1 MFSRQASSLSRSIPR
16 HIAKTKHSCLQP
28 GLSSRRTMATA
39 SHVEL
44 TPSTAGVYHAPDIS
58 SQSAKVASDLLQENH
73 DSYHIF
79 FNQSGFHNHIAHH
92 LLAIYA
98 LGASPQE
105 LQKAYDDNK
114 GYQRKLKPVQQKNVE
129 DMSDRKKFKEFLG
142 KEKYFH
148 DYEAFFQTEIDA
160 KGWQSVLQEQ
170 LFAGDEHAEDML
182 IRMYAGEQTEPA
194 RETPLTAAR
203 LLPSNYPPGIRCGVR
218 TASDH
223 R

>member
-1 MFSRQASSLSRSIPR
+1 
-16 HIAKTKHSCLQP
+16 
-28 GLSSRRTMATA
+28 MATA

-58 SQSAKVASDLLQENH
+58 SQSARVASDLLQENH

-129 DMSDRKKFKEFLG
+129 DMSDRRKFKEFMG

-148 DYEAFFQTEIDA
+148 DYEAFFQNEIHA
-160 KGWQSVLQEQ
+160 KGWQNVLQEQ
-170 LFAGDEHAEDML
+170 LFAGDEHADDML
-182 IRMYAGEQTEPA
+182 IRMYAGKQPEIPSK
-194 RETPLTAAR
+194 TPLTVAR
-203 LLPSNYPPGIRCGVR
+203 ILSPNHTSGIWCRVRATGYHRRITGSSGYTRQLAQELL
-218 TASDH
+218 
-223 R
+223 

>member
-1 MFSRQASSLSRSIPR
+1 
-16 HIAKTKHSCLQP
+16 
-28 GLSSRRTMATA
+28 MATA

-58 SQSAKVASDLLQENH
+58 SQSAKAASDLLQENH
-73 DSYHIF
+73 DSHHVF

-105 LQKAYDDNK
+105 LQKAYNDNK
-114 GYQRKLKPVQQKNVE
+114 GYQRKLKPVQQNNVE

-148 DYEAFFQTEIDA
+148 DYEAFFGKEIDA
-160 KGWQSVLQEQ
+160 KGWQGVLQEQ
-170 LFAGDEHAEDML
+170 LFAGDEHAENML
-182 IRMYAGEQTEPA
+182 IRMYAGKYLG
-194 RETPLTAAR
+194 R
-203 LLPSNYPPGIRCGVR
+203 PSLYGGDR
-218 TASDH
+218 
-223 R
+223 